1 MQRLEGRWER
11 VAAREAQ
18 SSGRED
24 ELGTKRGSVGKSG
37 KFEDEGD
44 GRMRRGTSPMR
55 KGPWTVAAP
64 EQLGRGWQRAG
75 VPNDSEGDR
84 RCGEG
89 NGEGVK
95 RRESS

>member
-1 MQRLEGRWER
+1 
-11 VAAREAQ
+11 
-18 SSGRED
+18 
-24 ELGTKRGSVGKSG
+24 
-37 KFEDEGD
+37 
-44 GRMRRGTSPMR
+44 MRRGTSPMR

-95 RRESS
+95 RRERAARGGRREAWSCACRTDDVLCAGAAPVGGQASV